1 MPKKMV
7 VLTAYDYQTAGVLE
21 ASGVDMILVGD
32 SLGMVVLGYDS
43 TTRVT
48 MDEMI
53 HHAKAVRRGAPKT
66 HVIGDLPLKGI
77 VKGPAQTLVS
87 SRRFLKEAG
96 CDSVKIEWGKHA
108 IRSTELL
115 VSKKIKVLGHVGLT
129 PQTAAKTGGFK
140 TRGRHAAAAVE
151 IFEQALAFQRAGAFA
166 VILESVPA
174 ELGQVITRALRIPT
188 IGIGAGPDCS
198 GQVLVLNDVV
208 GLFTNFK
215 PRFVKRYVEL
225 DAEMKKA
232 VGRYA
237 ADVRAGRFPAAENVS
252 RMEPA
257 ERAKLEEALSAFRKS
272 KG

>member
-1 MPKKMV
+1 MLKKLV

-21 ASGVDMILVGD
+21 ACGVDYILVGD

-43 TTRVT
+43 TTPVT
-48 MDEMI
+48 MEEMI
-53 HHAKAVRRGAPKT
+53 HHAKAVRRGAPKS

-77 VKGPAQTLVS
+77 EKGPAQALIS

-96 CDSVKIEWGKHA
+96 CDSVKIEWGRHA
-108 IRSTELL
+108 IASTKLL
-115 VSKKIKVLGHVGLT
+115 VSKKIPVVGHVGLT
-129 PQTAAKTGGFK
+129 PQTAAKSGGFK
-140 TRGRHAAAAVE
+140 TRGRDAVAALN
-151 IFEQALAFQRAGAFA
+151 IFKQALEFECAGAFL

-174 ELGQVITRALRIPT
+174 ELGKRITQTLRIPT
-188 IGIGAGPDCS
+188 VGIGAGPDCS

-215 PRFVKRYVEL
+215 PKFVKRYAEL
-225 DAEMKKA
+225 DTEMKKA

-237 ADVRAGRFPAAENVS
+237 ADVRAGRFPAKEQVS
-252 RMEPA
+252 RMEST
-257 ERAKLEEALSAFRKS
+257 ELVKLGQLLKLATI